1 MNLVRAPGLLHKMFL
16 TSREMSKYVII
27 VRMLFLS
34 SEIQNDRS
42 YHLWQYHEGE
52 SNKTSSHKIPRY
64 AYRNNKHGFKSEA
77 EISAGNPWDQSRLNT
92 RAGADSWLP
101 RRWELWQ
108 GRKVALSFITTGHT
122 SHRFAFKFTHLYSLG
137 IPNQLNSIRRVP
149 ISFYHR
155 GIC

>member
-1 MNLVRAPGLLHKMFL
+1 MNFVRAPGLLHKMFL

-34 SEIQNDRS
+34 SEIQNDRN

-64 AYRNNKHGFKSEA
+64 AYRNNRHGYMLQLR
-77 EISAGNPWDQSRLNT
+77 SAKESPET
-92 RAGADSWLP
+92 RAGADSVAAQAVGALA
-101 RRWELWQ
+101 

-137 IPNQLNSIRRVP
+137 IPNQLNNVRRVP